1 MVRIHTKPVVIY
13 NLKYLKIW
21 NNFKMCQSK
30 TNVII
35 NITVEIL
42 YLEAE

>member
-1 MVRIHTKPVVIY
+1 MVQIHTKPIVIY

-21 NNFKMCQSK
+21 NSLKMCRSK
-30 TNVII
+30 TNLMI